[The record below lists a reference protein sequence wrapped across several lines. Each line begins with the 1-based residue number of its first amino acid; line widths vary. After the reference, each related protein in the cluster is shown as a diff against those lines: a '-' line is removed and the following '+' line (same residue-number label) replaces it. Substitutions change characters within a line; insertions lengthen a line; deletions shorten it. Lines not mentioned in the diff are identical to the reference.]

1 MEPGTLVTTVIN
13 IKLSYP
19 ENLMLDSDSP
29 NWCNMKGRDD
39 IPFERYTLAIVL
51 EARPSV
57 LGSGRFWLKV
67 VTSRGG
73 IGMCFSDEVIEVL

>member
-1 MEPGTLVTTVIN
+1 MEPGTLVTTVLN

-19 ENLMLDSDSP
+19 ENLMLDSDTP
-29 NWCNMKGRDD
+29 NWGNMARRDD
-39 IPFERYTLAIVL
+39 IPFDRHTLAIVL

-67 VTSRGG
+67 ITSRGRV
-73 IGMCFSDEVIEVL
+73 GMCFSDEVIEVF